1 MKQAVIFDL
10 DGTLLNTLGDLRAA
24 TNHALA
30 VRGLAPRSM
39 DEIRRF
45 VGNGIRLLICRAMP
59 EGTSDAEIDA
69 ALEDFKAY
77 YAAHIHDRTVPYD
90 GIPQLLTA
98 LRKRGMKVAVL
109 SNKIDSASQELI
121 AYFPGKADVV
131 FGEHVKVLPQAG
143 SDILPDGDAAADAA
157 GAGTLCWRFGNRYA
171 DGKKCRTVCCRRD
184 MGLSQPRGANGKWRG
199 CPGRQPGTDSPD
211 RRFQIVNRANAC
223 RRGLSGKLRRFFM

>member
-30 VRGLAPRSM
+30 VRGLAPHSM

-77 YAAHIHDRTVPYD
+77 YAAHIHDHTVPYD

-98 LRKRGMKVAVL
+98 LRKRGLKVAVL

-121 AYFPGKADVV
+121 AYFFPGKTDVV
-131 FGEHVKVLPQAG
+131 FGEHVGVPRKPDPTSCRMVMQQLGVQPEQVLYV
-143 SDILPDGDAAADAA
+143 GD
-157 GAGTLCWRFGNRYA
+157 
-171 DGKKCRTVCCRRD
+171 
-184 MGLSQPRGANGKWRG
+184 S
-199 CPGRQPGTDSPD
+199 GTDMQTAKHAGLYAVGVTWGFRSREVLTENGADVLVDSPE
-211 RRFQIVNRANAC
+211 QILQIIDSK
-223 RRGLSGKLRRFFM
+223 G

>member
-24 TNHALA
+24 TNHALE

-69 ALEDFKAY
+69 ALDDFKAY

-98 LRKRGMKVAVL
+98 LRKCGVKVAVL

-121 AYFPGKADVV
+121 GYFFPGKTDVV
-131 FGEHVKVLPQAG
+131 FGEHVGVPRKPDPTSCRMVMQQLGVQPEQVLYV
-143 SDILPDGDAAADAA
+143 GD
-157 GAGTLCWRFGNRYA
+157 
-171 DGKKCRTVCCRRD
+171 
-184 MGLSQPRGANGKWRG
+184 S
-199 CPGRQPGTDSPD
+199 GTDMQTAKNAGLYAVGVTWGFRSREVLTENGADVLVDHPE
-211 RRFQIVNRANAC
+211 QI
-223 RRGLSGKLRRFFM
+223 LRIVDSKE

>member
-1 MKQAVIFDL
+1 LKQAVIFDL

-77 YAAHIHDRTVPYD
+77 YAAHIHDHTVPYD

-121 AYFPGKADVV
+121 AYFFPGKTDVV
-131 FGEHVKVLPQAG
+131 FGEHIGVPRKPDPTSCRMVMQQLGVQPEQVLYV
-143 SDILPDGDAAADAA
+143 GD
-157 GAGTLCWRFGNRYA
+157 
-171 DGKKCRTVCCRRD
+171 
-184 MGLSQPRGANGKWRG
+184 S
-199 CPGRQPGTDSPD
+199 GTDMQTAKHAGLYAVGVTWGFRSREVLTENGADVLVDSPE
-211 RRFQIVNRANAC
+211 QI
-223 RRGLSGKLRRFFM
+223 LQIIDSKW